1 MFTDCLQGMVDDDYD
16 CDLYVDTYPQEVCTC
31 LHMIFRQSGVWY
43 KHTQTSGL
51 GHAHAPCEKNNFA
64 IYI

>member
-1 MFTDCLQGMVDDDYD
+1 MIMT
-16 CDLYVDTYPQEVCTC
+16 DLYVDTYPQEVCTC

-51 GHAHAPCEKNNFA
+51 GHAHAPYEKNKFA